1 MLKLNTYQDKTKDK
15 NMKKNLIYFL
25 IAIFLLSALFIWF
38 KKDSGRLFS
47 PEKSPVANNEE
58 SEKQK
63 ENSLEN
69 FISEEDLSF
78 HSGFNNEQLAYA
90 LESYFLERFSW
101 KTQEGSW
108 RRCTVKNLEPEN
120 KLFPFS
126 VWVYCVEYLIEDNQW
141 QELSGFSGPVK
152 VNYPDELSFYDISRF
167 SHLAPRDGSYYA
179 EDIKNIFS
187 EEAQNNLTQVDV
199 STMEK
204 INRQLVYKNHLAWE
218 NMKDAIRKCQVEQ
231 VFQAHSLQV
240 EATLKDGTKIRAIE
254 PKIDEIMHLVTESK
268 CIEQVKMATE

>member
-1 MLKLNTYQDKTKDK
+1 MLRLNRYQDKTKDK

-78 HSGFNNEQLAYA
+78 HSGFNNEQLAYV
-90 LESYFLERFSW
+90 LESYFLERFNW

-120 KLFPFS
+120 ELFPFS
-126 VWVYCVEYLIEDNQW
+126 VWVYCAEYLIEDDQW

-167 SHLAPRDGSYYA
+167 SHLAPRDGSYYT

-187 EEAQNNLTQVDV
+187 EEVQNNLTQVDV

-218 NMKDAIRKCQVEQ
+218 NMKDAIRKCQVEK